1 MNHASWP
8 SPLMRNCISGFL
20 FGASLLSTNVAALAQ
35 EAGLTGQDKAAD
47 VVQARQLLMDT
58 VEENMMVIDSVVAGK
73 DAPLGD
79 LKARAYLI
87 NTLATAFPHLFPPQ
101 TKPPSGPE
109 DPGFQTNAT
118 LVLWQE
124 FPAFYQ
130 SVQDFAAIALDAS
143 QTSDMT
149 KFRDYGR
156 QLTRLIHEGFWFE
169 ARFRSIAVTRASLF
183 GCSPP
188 DVPY

>member
-101 TKPPSGPE
+101 TKPPSGTE

-118 LVLWQE
+118 LVLWQK

-156 QLTRLIHEGFWFE
+156 QLRAGCDSCHEKFMTPVEGP
-169 ARFRSIAVTRASLF
+169 RQ
-183 GCSPP
+183 
-188 DVPY
+188 